1 MKKFI
6 SLFLFA
12 LLTFSACGGE
22 KNKTEDDNDDEEVV
36 GNPAKVNF
44 LEDFYGKYFDAI
56 NDQESLNNLLTDV
69 VSERGFNVIGN
80 IMGGDSLNY
89 SKVFR
94 PQGLDSLESRND
106 ITVDVQPMENTDD
119 LLYNVSLIEKSGEAH
134 DIVIAVAGDNDE
146 FKIDSVANP
155 QFNAPAEEVKE

>member
-1 MKKFI
+1 
-6 SLFLFA
+6 
-12 LLTFSACGGE
+12 
-22 KNKTEDDNDDEEVV
+22 
-36 GNPAKVNF
+36 
-44 LEDFYGKYFDAI
+44 
-56 NDQESLNNLLTDV
+56 
-69 VSERGFNVIGN
+69 
-80 IMGGDSLNY
+80 MGDDSLNY

-94 PQGLDSLESRND
+94 PQGLDSLDSRND

-134 DIVIAVAGDNDE
+134 DIVIAVVGDNDE

>member
-1 MKKFI
+1 MKNFI

-56 NDQESLNNLLTDV
+56 KDQ
-69 VSERGFNVIGN
+69 
-80 IMGGDSLNY
+80 
-89 SKVFR
+89 
-94 PQGLDSLESRND
+94 
-106 ITVDVQPMENTDD
+106 
-119 LLYNVSLIEKSGEAH
+119 
-134 DIVIAVAGDNDE
+134 
-146 FKIDSVANP
+146 
-155 QFNAPAEEVKE
+155 